1 MSPQEKQCA
10 QAAEFISALCDGET
24 IPPYAAAHI
33 GECQNCKT
41 RLKKYAEM
49 GAELRRVASLQSV
62 ETKLAAWRQV
72 RQGKT
77 SFWQKGWGTMRIPRF
92 AFGLML
98 IAIVV
103 LGSTLTMVKVRAH
116 EQGSVLM
123 LTAKTASGHT
133 VVCALS
139 LRLKDADTCG
149 SVQLQNGVPEQYG
162 FRLISKDGDL
172 IQLGVRASAEPGL
185 RAASD
190 DIEKLPEGQYWFQP
204 GQKLSVD
211 VPGSG
216 PMTITGELLDHMP
229 PSISIGGEEQ
239 LDPNANEIRFV
250 SPVVAKGNEIV
261 SDFEGMDVLS
271 SGKLQG
277 IELYVPHD
285 GRYEVSLSP
294 LAGGVEGAIKES
306 RVTFEVDGQHYQFLT
321 GAPVARGEHIWILHL
336 PATDVDSAN
345 MGGHGYVASIDM
357 SKYLAKAPSQAG
369 AGAAGGSAQVVISH

>member
-1 MSPQEKQCA
+1 
-10 QAAEFISALCDGET
+10 
-24 IPPYAAAHI
+24 
-33 GECQNCKT
+33 
-41 RLKKYAEM
+41 
-49 GAELRRVASLQSV
+49 
-62 ETKLAAWRQV
+62 
-72 RQGKT
+72 
-77 SFWQKGWGTMRIPRF
+77 MRIPRF

>member
-1 MSPQEKQCA
+1 MNPQEKQCA

-49 GAELRRVASLQSV
+49 GAELRRVASLQAV

-98 IAIVV
+98 IVIVV

-123 LTAKTASGHT
+123 LTAKTASGYT
-133 VVCALS
+133 VHCALS
-139 LRLKDADTCG
+139 LQYNAAACG
-149 SVQLQNGVPEQYG
+149 AAQVQGGVEEQYG

-185 RAASD
+185 HPWTH
-190 DIEKLPEGQYWFQP
+190 DIEKLPENPYWFQP
-204 GQKLSVD
+204 GEPLKVD

-216 PMTITGELLDHMP
+216 QMTITGELLDHMP
-229 PSISIGGEEQ
+229 PSSSFGGDEQ
-239 LDPNANEIRFV
+239 LDPRTNEIRFA
-250 SPVVAKGNEIV
+250 SPVLVKGKEIV
-261 SDFEGMDVLS
+261 SDFKGMNVLS

-294 LAGGVEGAIKES
+294 LENGVEGKIDES
-306 RVTFEVDGQHYQFLT
+306 RVTFELNGEHYQLLT
-321 GAPVARGEHIWILHL
+321 GAPVARGERIWILHL
-336 PATDVDSAN
+336 PANDDSAARLDE
-345 MGGHGYVASIDM
+345 HGSVASIGM
-357 SKYLAKAPSQAG
+357 SQYLSKIAPQN
-369 AGAAGGSAQVVISH
+369 